1 MTIIVC
7 FVLIVGFY
15 SVYLFSEF
23 NYIVEELEIIEK
35 IENEFFLQDFGDKNK
50 IFIVGSSHIRPLD
63 PQYIEKE
70 LSEKNLDFQVF
81 NLSIMG
87 DTPLKRIKSI
97 EKIAS
102 TKPELVLYGVGFRD
116 FSKIENLKP
125 DALDFFPTKSS
136 DKILPDIR
144 EILMDEFQL
153 EDYYSKKFGMLKSP
167 KYYSFSLIQNL
178 GQNNKN
184 VKEVSN
190 REFSYHLPF
199 NNHASSKTTIP
210 ISELENRVN
219 SDSWTNFDE
228 NNVNFKKLIEIA
240 KILQKENIPLV
251 IFSTPHSKP
260 FLEII
265 PKDDLRSFQ
274 QKFNNLVHDFNIP
287 THHFYDSY
295 QDLDIWADPTHVISD
310 EKGTIYNQDIIKLIM
325 KMI

>member
-1 MTIIVC
+1 MSNKGRLVKCPNLERKNFLSRCIPISFNIQMTIIVC

-23 NYIVEELEIIEK
+23 NYIVEELEINEK

-228 NNVNFKKLIEIA
+228 NNVNFE
-240 KILQKENIPLV
+240 
-251 IFSTPHSKP
+251 
-260 FLEII
+260 
-265 PKDDLRSFQ
+265 KDG
-274 QKFNNLVHDFNIP
+274 N
-287 THHFYDSY
+287 
-295 QDLDIWADPTHVISD
+295 
-310 EKGTIYNQDIIKLIM
+310 DIIGTFKIEDNVKEETNEEVNRWQKLAGL
-325 KMI
+325 